1 MKFVPSEAILFS
13 FKESDPWEGVS
24 LNKGQVYPNDQQ
36 EGEEEFQTG
45 WRRLATWNA
54 WLSETQIINTV
65 HRLFRYY
72 YATLHVIPPFKR
84 ENINLSCATP
94 IIHGSRPSSL
104 HDSVTRHY
112 VYLVQRI
119 ENAFF
124 MFHLLCPSLF
134 STFFSFFFP
143 FFLLFSFF
151 YLRIVPDSTNDNTT
165 HWDFVP
171 ATSTLIWR
179 ARQRRAWERQGD
191 LEG

>member
-1 MKFVPSEAILFS
+1 MKFVPSQAILFS
-13 FKESDPWEGVS
+13 FKESDSWEGVS

-36 EGEEEFQTG
+36 KGEEEFQTG

-54 WLSETQIINTV
+54 WLSEIQIIDSV

-72 YATLHVIPPFKR
+72 YATFHVIPQFKR
-84 ENINLSCATP
+84 ENINFSSATP

-112 VYLVQRI
+112 VYLVQHI

-124 MFHLLCPSLF
+124 IFHLLCPS
-134 STFFSFFFP
+134 
-143 FFLLFSFF
+143 FFLLFSLSFFLFFFFFF

>member
-134 STFFSFFFP
+134 STFFLFLSLSFSPFFF
-143 FFLLFSFF
+143 FFLFFICALFPIARTIIPRIGTSF
-151 YLRIVPDSTNDNTT
+151 
-165 HWDFVP
+165 
-171 ATSTLIWR
+171 
-179 ARQRRAWERQGD
+179 RQHRR
-191 LEG
+191 